1 MNVENTDN
9 SSVQSAGDDPAL
21 TALLRNTYAAPADAS
36 YWAGF
41 EQRVISQVQDTL
53 LLKGAYAAPAD
64 SAYWAGLEQRVM
76 TRLRENGPVAWWA
89 VFAEWRQAGLVAAAA
104 VIFVAGATAVH
115 EQRVYKASR
124 EEAAAAAAFTV
135 FDSTSDPINIAM
147 PAASASGKRARLAAP
162 ERYLDLIRP

>member
-1 MNVENTDN
+1 MNVDNTN
-9 SSVQSAGDDPAL
+9 TSSVRSAGDDPAL
-21 TALLRNTYAAPADAS
+21 TALLRNAYTAPAEAS
-36 YWAGF
+36 YWTGM
-41 EQRVISQVQDTL
+41 ERRVMMQVQDTQ
-53 LLKGAYAAPAD
+53 LLKSAYAAPAD
-64 SAYWAGLEQRVM
+64 SDYWTGLEQRVM
-76 TRLRENGPVAWWA
+76 SRLRENGSGAWWT

-135 FDSTSDPINIAM
+135 FDSTSEPINIAM
-147 PAASASGKRARLAAP
+147 PAASAGGKRARLAAP